1 MSLIERYL
9 FKQLLGPTL
18 LATLAL
24 VAVALLSQSLGTL
37 DIMVE
42 QRQSAMVFAKITF
55 LALPQLLNMILPIA
69 IFVASLVA
77 LNRLHTEQEIV
88 VCFAGGMSRWRVIAP
103 AIKLASLAML
113 VTLVVNLWVQP
124 YCYRT
129 MRDEL
134 FAVRTDLAAS
144 LVRAG
149 EFSQPSSDLTV
160 YAQSI
165 DQQGIMRNMFLN
177 QEKAEGGSTT
187 FFARQGK
194 IAKRNGE
201 PILIMRQGSNQELSS
216 EGVLNFLKF
225 DEYIFN
231 LAPFMNNYELVHYKI
246 SDRYMHELMFPDL
259 KQEWEQR
266 NQVKMIAEFHS
277 RLSSPLYNLAFM
289 AMALNAV
296 IGGAFSRLGY
306 GRRIAMIAGVAAF
319 VRILGFAV
327 QAACDDNVALNVL
340 QYAVPLIATWW
351 ALAKLFKQKSS
362 RSGGL
367 RLLGARKP
375 DVEWIT

>member
-1 MSLIERYL
+1 MSLIERYF

-42 QRQSAMVFAKITF
+42 QRQSAMVFAKITL
-55 LALPQLLNMILPIA
+55 LALPQLLTMVLPLA

-88 VCFAGGMSRWRVIAP
+88 VCFAGGMSRWRVVAP
-103 AIKLASLAML
+103 AIKLASLAVL
-113 VTLVVNLWVQP
+113 LSLIVNLWVQP
-124 YCYRT
+124 YCYRA

-144 LVRAG
+144 LVRTG

-165 DQQGIMRNMFLN
+165 DQQGIMQNMFLN
-177 QEKAEGGSTT
+177 QEKLEGGSTT

-216 EGVLNFLKF
+216 DGVLNFLQF

-231 LAPFMNNYELVHYKI
+231 LAPFMNTHELIHYKI

-259 KQEWEQR
+259 EQVWEQNNR
-266 NQVKMIAEFHS
+266 VKMIAELHS

-289 AMALNAV
+289 AMALSAV
-296 IGGAFSRLGY
+296 IGGSFSRLGY
-306 GRRIAMIAGVAAF
+306 GRRIAIIAGVAGF
-319 VRILGFAV
+319 VRIVGFGV
-327 QAACDDNVALNVL
+327 QAACDDSPALNVL
-340 QYAVPLIATWW
+340 QYAVPLLATWW
-351 ALAKLFKQKSS
+351 ALAQIFRQKTSPHRNLVMLS
-362 RSGGL
+362 PEPAPIRMG
-367 RLLGARKP
+367 
-375 DVEWIT
+375 T

>member
-187 FFARQGK
+187 FFAQQGK

-231 LAPFMNNYELVHYKI
+231 LAPFMNTYELVHYKI

-259 KQEWEQR
+259 QQEWEQR
-266 NQVKMIAEFHS
+266 NRVKMIAEFHS

-319 VRILGFAV
+319 VRIIGFAV
-327 QAACDDNVALNVL
+327 QAACDDNAALNVL

-362 RSGGL
+362 RTGGL

-375 DVEWIT
+375 EVEWIT

>member
-1 MSLIERYL
+1 
-9 FKQLLGPTL
+9 
-18 LATLAL
+18 
-24 VAVALLSQSLGTL
+24 
-37 DIMVE
+37 
-42 QRQSAMVFAKITF
+42 
-55 LALPQLLNMILPIA
+55 
-69 IFVASLVA
+69 
-77 LNRLHTEQEIV
+77 
-88 VCFAGGMSRWRVIAP
+88 
-103 AIKLASLAML
+103 
-113 VTLVVNLWVQP
+113 
-124 YCYRT
+124 
-129 MRDEL
+129 
-134 FAVRTDLAAS
+134 AVRTDLAAS

-201 PILIMRQGSNQELSS
+201 PILIMRQGSNQELSR

-231 LAPFMNNYELVHYKI
+231 LAPFMNTYELVHYKI
-246 SDRYMHELMFPDL
+246 SDRYMHELIYPDL
-259 KQEWEQR
+259 QQEWEQR
-266 NQVKMIAEFHS
+266 NRVKMIAEFHS

-327 QAACDDNVALNVL
+327 QAACDDNAALNVL

-351 ALAKLFKQKSS
+351 ALAQLFRRKSS
-362 RSGGL
+362 RTGGL

>member
-18 LATLAL
+18 LATIAL

-77 LNRLHTEQEIV
+77 LNRLHTEQEII

-113 VTLVVNLWVQP
+113 VTLCVNLWVQP

-201 PILIMRQGSNQELSS
+201 PILIMRQGSNQELSR

-231 LAPFMNNYELVHYKI
+231 LAPFMNTYELVHYKI

-259 KQEWEQR
+259 QQEWEQR
-266 NQVKMIAEFHS
+266 NRVKMIAEFHS

-289 AMALNAV
+289 AMALNAI

-327 QAACDDNVALNVL
+327 QAACDDSAALNVL
-340 QYAVPLIATWW
+340 QYGVPLIATWW
-351 ALAKLFKQKSS
+351 ALAQLFRQKSS

-367 RLLGARKP
+367 RFLGTRKP
-375 DVEWIT
+375 EVEWIT

>member
-231 LAPFMNNYELVHYKI
+231 LAPFMNTYELVHYKI

-259 KQEWEQR
+259 QQEWEQR
-266 NQVKMIAEFHS
+266 NRVKMIAEFHS

-327 QAACDDNVALNVL
+327 QAACDDNAALNVL

>member
-18 LATLAL
+18 LATIAL

-88 VCFAGGMSRWRVIAP
+88 VCFAGGMTRWRVIAP

-124 YCYRT
+124 YCYRA

-177 QEKAEGGSTT
+177 QEKPEGGSTT

-231 LAPFMNNYELVHYKI
+231 LAPFMNTYELVHYKI
-246 SDRYMHELMFPDL
+246 SDRYPHELMFPDL
-259 KQEWEQR
+259 QQEWEQR
-266 NQVKMIAEFHS
+266 NRVKLIAEFHS

-306 GRRIAMIAGVAAF
+306 GRRIGMIAGVSAL
-319 VRILGFAV
+319 VRILGFVV
-327 QAACDDNVALNVL
+327 QAACDDSAGLNVL

-351 ALAKLFKQKSS
+351 ALAQLFRQKSS

-367 RLLGARKP
+367 RLLGAGKP

>member
-88 VCFAGGMSRWRVIAP
+88 VCFAGGMSRWRVISP

-259 KQEWEQR
+259 QQEWEQR
-266 NQVKMIAEFHS
+266 NRVKMIAEFHS

-327 QAACDDNVALNVL
+327 QAACDDNAALNVL

>member
-1 MSLIERYL
+1 MSLIERYF

-18 LATLAL
+18 LATIAL

-77 LNRLHTEQEIV
+77 LNRLHTEQEII

-113 VTLVVNLWVQP
+113 VTLFVNLWVQP

-187 FFARQGK
+187 FFAQQGK

-201 PILIMRQGSNQELSS
+201 PILIMRQGSNQELSR

-231 LAPFMNNYELVHYKI
+231 LAPFMNTYELVHYKI

-259 KQEWEQR
+259 QQEWEQR
-266 NQVKMIAEFHS
+266 NRVKMIAEFHS

-306 GRRIAMIAGVAAF
+306 GGRIAMIAGVAAF

-327 QAACDDNVALNVL
+327 QAACDDSAALNVL
-340 QYAVPLIATWW
+340 QYGVPLIATWW
-351 ALAKLFKQKSS
+351 ALAQLFRQKSS

-367 RLLGARKP
+367 RLLSTRKP
-375 DVEWIT
+375 EVEWIT

>member
-124 YCYRT
+124 YFYRT

-231 LAPFMNNYELVHYKI
+231 LAPFMNSYELVHYKI

-259 KQEWEQR
+259 QQEWEQR
-266 NQVKMIAEFHS
+266 NRVKMIAEFHS

-319 VRILGFAV
+319 VRILGFGV
-327 QAACDDNVALNVL
+327 QAACDDNAALNVL

>member
-88 VCFAGGMSRWRVIAP
+88 VCFAGGMSRWRVISP

-231 LAPFMNNYELVHYKI
+231 LAPFMNTYELVHYKI

-259 KQEWEQR
+259 QHEWEQR

-327 QAACDDNVALNVL
+327 QAACDDNAALNVL

>member
-177 QEKAEGGSTT
+177 QEQAEGGSTT

-231 LAPFMNNYELVHYKI
+231 LAPFMNTYELVHYKI

-259 KQEWEQR
+259 QQEWEQR

-327 QAACDDNVALNVL
+327 QAACDDNAALNVL

>member
-259 KQEWEQR
+259 QQEWEQR

-327 QAACDDNVALNVL
+327 QAACDDNAALNVL

>member
-88 VCFAGGMSRWRVIAP
+88 VCFAGGMSRWRVISP

-231 LAPFMNNYELVHYKI
+231 LAPFMNTYELVHYKI

-259 KQEWEQR
+259 QQEWEQR
-266 NQVKMIAEFHS
+266 NRVKMIAEFHS

-327 QAACDDNVALNVL
+327 QAACDDNAALNVL

>member
-18 LATLAL
+18 LATIAL

-69 IFVASLVA
+69 IFVASLIA

-201 PILIMRQGSNQELSS
+201 PILIMRQGSNQELSR

-231 LAPFMNNYELVHYKI
+231 LAPFMNTYELVHYKI
-246 SDRYMHELMFPDL
+246 SDRYMHELIDPDL
-259 KQEWEQR
+259 QQEWEQR
-266 NQVKMIAEFHS
+266 NRVKMIAEFHS

-327 QAACDDNVALNVL
+327 QAACDDSAALNVL

-351 ALAKLFKQKSS
+351 ALAQLFKQKSS

-367 RLLGARKP
+367 RLLGARRP
-375 DVEWIT
+375 EVEWIT

>member
-88 VCFAGGMSRWRVIAP
+88 VCSAGGMSRWRVIAP

-259 KQEWEQR
+259 QQEWEQR
-266 NQVKMIAEFHS
+266 NRVKMIAEFHS

-327 QAACDDNVALNVL
+327 QAACDDNAALNVL

-362 RSGGL
+362 RSNGL

>member
-88 VCFAGGMSRWRVIAP
+88 VCFAGGMSRWRVISP

-187 FFARQGK
+187 FFAQQGK

-231 LAPFMNNYELVHYKI
+231 LAPFMNTYELVHYKI

-259 KQEWEQR
+259 QQEWEQR

-327 QAACDDNVALNVL
+327 QAACDDNAALNLL

-351 ALAKLFKQKSS
+351 ALAKLFQQKSS
-362 RSGGL
+362 RTGGL

-375 DVEWIT
+375 EVEWIT

>member
-201 PILIMRQGSNQELSS
+201 PILIMRQGSNQELSR

-231 LAPFMNNYELVHYKI
+231 LAPFMNTYELVHYKI

-259 KQEWEQR
+259 QQEWEQR
-266 NQVKMIAEFHS
+266 NQVKMIAELHS

-306 GRRIAMIAGVAAF
+306 GRRIAMIAGVTAI
-319 VRILGFAV
+319 VRIVGFAV
-327 QAACDDNVALNVL
+327 QAACDDNASLNIL

-351 ALAKLFKQKSS
+351 ALSQLFRQKSS

>member
-18 LATLAL
+18 LATIAL

-201 PILIMRQGSNQELSS
+201 PILIMRQGSNQELSR

-231 LAPFMNNYELVHYKI
+231 LAPFMNTYELVHYKI

-259 KQEWEQR
+259 QQEWEQR

-327 QAACDDNVALNVL
+327 QAACDDNAALNVL

-351 ALAKLFKQKSS
+351 ALAKLFKQKSL

>member
-18 LATLAL
+18 LATIAL

-88 VCFAGGMSRWRVIAP
+88 VCFAGGMSRWRVISP

-187 FFARQGK
+187 FFAQQGK

-231 LAPFMNNYELVHYKI
+231 LAPFMNTYEMVHYKI

-259 KQEWEQR
+259 QQEWEQR

-327 QAACDDNVALNVL
+327 QAACDDNAALNVL

-362 RSGGL
+362 RTGGL

>member
-201 PILIMRQGSNQELSS
+201 PILIMRQGSNQELSR

-231 LAPFMNNYELVHYKI
+231 LAPFMNTYELVHYKI
-246 SDRYMHELMFPDL
+246 SDRYMHELIYPDL
-259 KQEWEQR
+259 QQEWEQR
-266 NQVKMIAEFHS
+266 NRVKMIAEFHS

-327 QAACDDNVALNVL
+327 QAACDDNAALNLL

-351 ALAKLFKQKSS
+351 ALAKLFQQKSS
-362 RSGGL
+362 RTGGL

-375 DVEWIT
+375 EVEWIT

>member
-88 VCFAGGMSRWRVIAP
+88 VCFAGGMSRWRVISP

-201 PILIMRQGSNQELSS
+201 PILIMRQGSNQELSN

-231 LAPFMNNYELVHYKI
+231 LAPLMNTYELVHYKI

-259 KQEWEQR
+259 QQEWEQR
-266 NQVKMIAEFHS
+266 NRVKMIAEFHS

-327 QAACDDNVALNVL
+327 QAACDDNAALNVL

>member
-88 VCFAGGMSRWRVIAP
+88 VCFAGGMSRWRVISP

-177 QEKAEGGSTT
+177 QEKAEGGTTT

-231 LAPFMNNYELVHYKI
+231 LAPFMNTYELVHYKI

-259 KQEWEQR
+259 QQEWEQR
-266 NQVKMIAEFHS
+266 NRVKMIAEFHS

-306 GRRIAMIAGVAAF
+306 GRRIAMIAGVVAF

-327 QAACDDNVALNVL
+327 QAACDDNAALNVV

-351 ALAKLFKQKSS
+351 ALAQVFRQKSS

-367 RLLGARKP
+367 RLLGSRKP
-375 DVEWIT
+375 EVEWIT

>member
-88 VCFAGGMSRWRVIAP
+88 VCFAGGMSRWRVISP

-177 QEKAEGGSTT
+177 QEKVEGGSTT
-187 FFARQGK
+187 FFAQQGK

-231 LAPFMNNYELVHYKI
+231 LAPFMNTYELVHYKI

-259 KQEWEQR
+259 QQEWEQR

-327 QAACDDNVALNVL
+327 QAACDDNAALNLL

-351 ALAKLFKQKSS
+351 ALAKLFQQKSS
-362 RSGGL
+362 RTGGL

-375 DVEWIT
+375 EVEWIT

>member
-259 KQEWEQR
+259 QQEWEQR
-266 NQVKMIAEFHS
+266 NRVKMIAEFHS

-306 GRRIAMIAGVAAF
+306 GRRIAMIAGVAAI

-327 QAACDDNVALNVL
+327 QAACDDNAALNVL

>member
-18 LATLAL
+18 LATIAL

-103 AIKLASLAML
+103 AIKLASLAVL

-124 YCYRT
+124 YCYRA

-144 LVRAG
+144 LVRTG

-177 QEKAEGGSTT
+177 QEKAKGGSTT

-201 PILIMRQGSNQELSS
+201 PILIMRQGSNQELSG

-231 LAPFMNNYELVHYKI
+231 LAPFMNTYELVHYKI
-246 SDRYMHELMFPDL
+246 SDRYPHELMFPDL
-259 KQEWEQR
+259 QQEWEQR
-266 NQVKMIAEFHS
+266 NRVKLIAEFHS

-306 GRRIAMIAGVAAF
+306 GRRIGMIAGVSAF

-327 QAACDDNVALNVL
+327 QAACDDSAGLNVL
-340 QYAVPLIATWW
+340 QYAVPLIATSW
-351 ALAKLFKQKSS
+351 ALAQLFRQKSS

-367 RLLGARKP
+367 RLLGAGKP

>member
-187 FFARQGK
+187 FFAQQGK

-231 LAPFMNNYELVHYKI
+231 LAPFMNTYELVHYKI

-259 KQEWEQR
+259 QQEWEQR
-266 NQVKMIAEFHS
+266 NRVKMIAEFHS

-327 QAACDDNVALNVL
+327 QAACDDNAALNLL
-340 QYAVPLIATWW
+340 QYAVPLVATWW
-351 ALAKLFKQKSS
+351 ALAKLFQQKAS
-362 RSGGL
+362 RTGGL

-375 DVEWIT
+375 EVEWIT

>member
-187 FFARQGK
+187 FFAQQGK

-231 LAPFMNNYELVHYKI
+231 LAPFMNTYELVHYKI

-259 KQEWEQR
+259 QQEWEQR
-266 NQVKMIAEFHS
+266 NRVKMIAEFHS

-327 QAACDDNVALNVL
+327 QAACDDNAALNLL

-351 ALAKLFKQKSS
+351 ALAKLFQQKSS
-362 RSGGL
+362 RTGGL

-375 DVEWIT
+375 EVEWIT

>member
-88 VCFAGGMSRWRVIAP
+88 VCFAGGMSRWRVISP

-231 LAPFMNNYELVHYKI
+231 LAPFMNNYA
-246 SDRYMHELMFPDL
+246 R
-259 KQEWEQR
+259 EQ
-266 NQVKMIAEFHS
+266 QDS
-277 RLSSPLYNLAFM
+277 
-289 AMALNAV
+289 
-296 IGGAFSRLGY
+296 
-306 GRRIAMIAGVAAF
+306 F
-319 VRILGFAV
+319 V
-327 QAACDDNVALNVL
+327 
-340 QYAVPLIATWW
+340 
-351 ALAKLFKQKSS
+351 
-362 RSGGL
+362 
-367 RLLGARKP
+367 
-375 DVEWIT
+375 

>member
-18 LATLAL
+18 LATIAL

-77 LNRLHTEQEIV
+77 LNRLHTEQEII

-113 VTLVVNLWVQP
+113 VTLCVNLWVQP

-177 QEKAEGGSTT
+177 QEKAQGGSTT

-201 PILIMRQGSNQELSS
+201 PILIMRQGSNQELSR

-231 LAPFMNNYELVHYKI
+231 LAPFMNTYELVHYKI

-259 KQEWEQR
+259 QQEWEQR
-266 NQVKMIAEFHS
+266 NRVKMIAEFHS
-277 RLSSPLYNLAFM
+277 RLSSPLYNLTFM
-289 AMALNAV
+289 AMALNAI

-327 QAACDDNVALNVL
+327 QAACDDSAALNVL
-340 QYAVPLIATWW
+340 QYGVPLIATWW
-351 ALAKLFKQKSS
+351 ALTQLFRQKSS
-362 RSGGL
+362 RLGGL
-367 RLLGARKP
+367 RLLGTSKP
-375 DVEWIT
+375 EVEWIT

>member
-124 YCYRT
+124 YFYRT

-134 FAVRTDLAAS
+134 FAVRTDLAAT

-194 IAKRNGE
+194 VAKRNGE

-231 LAPFMNNYELVHYKI
+231 LAPFMNSYELVHYKI

-259 KQEWEQR
+259 QQEWEQR
-266 NQVKMIAEFHS
+266 NRVKMIAEFHS

-319 VRILGFAV
+319 VRILGFGV
-327 QAACDDNVALNVL
+327 QAACDDNAALNVL

>member
-88 VCFAGGMSRWRVIAP
+88 VCFAGGMSRWRVISP

-259 KQEWEQR
+259 QQEWEQR
-266 NQVKMIAEFHS
+266 NRVKMIAEFHS
-277 RLSSPLYNLAFM
+277 RLSSPLHNLAFM

-327 QAACDDNVALNVL
+327 QAACDDNAALNVL

>member
-18 LATLAL
+18 LATIAL

-231 LAPFMNNYELVHYKI
+231 LAPFMNTYELVHYKI

-259 KQEWEQR
+259 QQEWEQR
-266 NQVKMIAEFHS
+266 NRVKMIAEFHS

-306 GRRIAMIAGVAAF
+306 GRRIAMIAGVATF

-327 QAACDDNVALNVL
+327 QAACDDNAALNML

>member
-88 VCFAGGMSRWRVIAP
+88 VCFAGGMSRWRVISP

-259 KQEWEQR
+259 QQEWEQR
-266 NQVKMIAEFHS
+266 NRVKMIAEFHS

-327 QAACDDNVALNVL
+327 QAACDDNAALNAL

-362 RSGGL
+362 RSNGL

>member
-18 LATLAL
+18 LATIAL

-69 IFVASLVA
+69 IFVASLIA

-201 PILIMRQGSNQELSS
+201 PILIMRQGSNQELSR

-231 LAPFMNNYELVHYKI
+231 LAPFMNTYELVHYKI
-246 SDRYMHELMFPDL
+246 SDRYMHELIDPDL
-259 KQEWEQR
+259 QQEWEQR
-266 NQVKMIAEFHS
+266 NRVKMIAEFHS

-327 QAACDDNVALNVL
+327 QAACDDSAALNVL

-351 ALAKLFKQKSS
+351 ALAQLFKQKSS

-375 DVEWIT
+375 EVEWIT

>member
-18 LATLAL
+18 LATIAL

-187 FFARQGK
+187 FFAQQGK

-231 LAPFMNNYELVHYKI
+231 LAPFMNTYELVHYKI

-259 KQEWEQR
+259 QQEWEQR
-266 NQVKMIAEFHS
+266 NRVKMIAEFHS

-327 QAACDDNVALNVL
+327 QAACDDNAALNVL

>member
-18 LATLAL
+18 LATIAL

-231 LAPFMNNYELVHYKI
+231 LAPFMNTYELVHYKI

-259 KQEWEQR
+259 QQEWEQR
-266 NQVKMIAEFHS
+266 NRVKMIAEFHS

-327 QAACDDNVALNVL
+327 QAACDDNAALNVL